1 MSKRDLGDAVVLL
14 SGGLDSSTVLSV
26 ATWEGWRCHA
36 LTVSYGQTHEAE
48 LLAAERVAESMGAVE
63 HKVLEVDLRAFG
75 GSSLVGDGGIPHG
88 RSPDETARGIPSTYV
103 PARNTVLLSLALAWA
118 ESLGADAI
126 FIGINALDYSG
137 YPDCRPDFLRA
148 FEEVARV
155 GTKKGVEGKPIRIR
169 APLMNKSKAEIIRW
183 GEALGVDYGLTH
195 SCYDPG
201 PSGEPCGDCDSCTL
215 RAKGF
220 EEAGVPDP
228 LAASW
233 SKRS

>member
-1 MSKRDLGDAVVLL
+1 MSKRNLGDAVVLL

-26 ATWEGWRCHA
+26 ATWEGWRCHT

-48 LLAAERVAESMGAVE
+48 LSAAGRVAESMGAVE

-75 GSSLVGDGGIPHG
+75 GSSLVGEGAIPHG
-88 RSPDETARGIPSTYV
+88 RSPDEAARGIPSTYV

-137 YPDCRPDFLRA
+137 YPDCRSDFLRA
-148 FEEVARV
+148 FEEAARL
-155 GTKKGVEGKPIRIR
+155 GTKRGVEGKPIRIR
-169 APLMNKSKAEIIRW
+169 APLMNKTKAEIIRW
-183 GEALGVDYGLTH
+183 GVALGVDYALTH

-201 PSGEPCGDCDSCTL
+201 PSGKPCGDCDSCAL

-228 LAASW
+228 LVASW